1 MSEQNLSLPEDITA
15 LSIEDLNR
23 FVAAAGTRMRELAS
37 SGTVELA
44 ESIAEADEM
53 ESLADAIER
62 VGLEKAR
69 RKTEAAATRGRKSEA
84 QQRVEA
90 SDETDEDDDGEVE
103 AEVEAEETEDEAPV
117 AAASRP
123 KGGATTRPRV
133 EAAAAK
139 AKFKNPSLAD
149 AQRQAPK
156 TPIPR
161 QEPVLTASADI
172 PHYALGQKL
181 AGMDELV
188 AAMQAR
194 AHTMPVTHR
203 GDDAPRV
210 TVASLLR
217 EFKYTLDPSAT
228 PAQLNEVLTAAA
240 NPDILTAAGGWC
252 SPSEITYDFF
262 NIVDTDGLYDL
273 PTIGINRG
281 GIRWPTSPS
290 FADVVL
296 GGALWSWSETQDIAA
311 VTGTAQSGTKTCGRV
326 PCPGFNEARLT
337 CDGICLTVGNLTED
351 AYPEVIANHT
361 KLVMASHAHK
371 MNRNYI
377 NAVRTL
383 SAAFTVTNGTAGAG
397 VVANVLGAI
406 ELQATDYRA
415 KYAMA
420 KDALIEVVAPFWLRG
435 PMRSDLR
442 RRMGGGTQTLSVTD
456 AYLMGLFD
464 AANVRIQWVNDYQ
477 IRTVGFPGV
486 PGTLPTAWPTTV
498 EFMMY
503 APGTV
508 VKGNGLRLDL
518 GLIRDSVLNAT
529 NDHTAEWMEECWL
542 IFQPGHEVRRLTV
555 NICPDG
561 TTGAADLTECG
572 V

>member
-1 MSEQNLSLPEDITA
+1 
-15 LSIEDLNR
+15 
-23 FVAAAGTRMRELAS
+23 MRELAS

-44 ESIAEADEM
+44 ASIAEADEM

-90 SDETDEDDDGEVE
+90 SDDADDVDEVDVE
-103 AEVEAEETEDEAPV
+103 AEVEVDEDAEDEVPV
-117 AAASRP
+117 AASGRL
-123 KGGATTRPRV
+123 KGGATTKPRV
-133 EAAAAK
+133 EAAADK
-139 AKFKNPSLAD
+139 ARFKNPSLAD

-181 AGMDELV
+181 AGMEELV

-217 EFKYTLDPSAT
+217 EFKYMLDPSAT

-262 NIVDTDGLYDL
+262 NIVDSDGLYDL

-311 VTGTAQSGTKTCGRV
+311 VTGTGQSGTKTCGRV

-383 SAAFTVTNGTAGAG
+383 SASFLVTNGTAGAG

-420 KDALIEVVAPFWLRG
+420 KDALIEVVAPDRK
-435 PMRSDLR
+435 
-442 RRMGGGTQTLSVTD
+442 SV
-456 AYLMGLFD
+456 
-464 AANVRIQWVNDYQ
+464 V
-477 IRTVGFPGV
+477 
-486 PGTLPTAWPTTV
+486 
-498 EFMMY
+498 
-503 APGTV
+503 
-508 VKGNGLRLDL
+508 
-518 GLIRDSVLNAT
+518 
-529 NDHTAEWMEECWL
+529 
-542 IFQPGHEVRRLTV
+542 
-555 NICPDG
+555 
-561 TTGAADLTECG
+561 
-572 V
+572 

>member
-1 MSEQNLSLPEDITA
+1 MPEHEQIPNLPEDLTA
-15 LSIEDLNR
+15 LSPEEMNR
-23 FVAAAGTRMRELAS
+23 YVAAASARINELAN
-37 SGTVELA
+37 SGTVELSA
-44 ESIAEADEM
+44 ATAEADEM
-53 ESLADAIER
+53 DALAGEIER
-62 VGLEKAR
+62 IALEKAR
-69 RKTEAAATRGRKSEA
+69 RKG
-84 QQRVEA
+84 
-90 SDETDEDDDGEVE
+90 
-103 AEVEAEETEDEAPV
+103 V
-117 AAASRP
+117 AAASRAKKVAAQARVEASEDAEDDEDDEPETDEPEVEVEAETDEPVAAAARP
-123 KGGATTRPRV
+123 KGGARTKPRS
-133 EAAAAK
+133 ENAA
-139 AKFKNPSLAD
+139 FRNPSLAD
-149 AQRQAPK
+149 AQRNAPK
-156 TPIPR
+156 VPTKR
-161 QEPVLTASADI
+161 SEPVLTASADVQG
-172 PHYALGQKL
+172 YALGQQL
-181 AGMDELV
+181 NGMDDLV
-188 AAMQAR
+188 GALQAR
-194 AHTMPVTHR
+194 ARTLPTTSR
-203 GDDAPRV
+203 GDEAPRV
-210 TVASLLR
+210 LVASLMR
-217 EFKYTLDPSAT
+217 EFKYNLGGEVTGQ
-228 PAQLNEVLTAAA
+228 QLNELLTAAA
-240 NPDILTAAGGWC
+240 NPEILTAAGGWC

-262 NIVDTDGLYDL
+262 NIATSDGMLDL

-361 KLVMASHAHK
+361 KLVMVSHAHK

-383 SAAFTVTNGTAGAG
+383 SASFTVTNGSAGTG
-397 VVANVLGAI
+397 VVAPVLGAI
-406 ELQATDYRA
+406 ELQAVDYRA
-415 KYAMA
+415 RYAMA
-420 KDALIEVVAPFWLRG
+420 QNALIEVIAPYWLRG

-442 RRMGGGTQTLSVTD
+442 KRMGSGTDTLAATD
-456 AYLMGLFD
+456 AMLMALFD

-477 IRTVGFPGV
+477 IRTAGFPGV

-498 EFMMY
+498 EFLMY

-518 GLIRDSVLNAT
+518 GVIRDSVLNAT